1 MLGPKERFSSRVAD
15 YVKYRPFY
23 PEQVLRLFQA
33 ECGLTAGWDIADIGA
48 GPGNLSRLF
57 LGNGNRVFAVE
68 PNREMREA
76 GRDLLGADP
85 NFVSLDGSAEETGLQ
100 AHSVDLVVAGQA
112 FHWFDQQL
120 AKEEF
125 ARILRPD
132 GWIALIWNMRQTAE
146 SSFATKYEAILRSIP
161 EYSKVK
167 ADTAPVE
174 ALRAFFAPAEM
185 RQATLFNDQRLDLQA
200 FLGRV
205 LSSSYVPQAGTP
217 GHEQII
223 DDLTRLY
230 HEEASLGEIQFLY
243 DTQVYF
249 GQLLGPR

>member
-23 PEQVLRLFQA
+23 PAELLTLLKA
-33 ECGLTAGWDIADIGA
+33 ECGLTTDWEIADIGA

-68 PNREMREA
+68 PNTEMREA

-85 NFVSLDGSAEETGLQ
+85 SFVSLDGSAEETGLQ
-100 AHSVDLVVAGQA
+100 SHSIDLVVAGQA

-125 ARILRPD
+125 ARILRP
-132 GWIALIWNMRQTAE
+132 GRWIALIWNMRQTVE
-146 SSFATKYEAILRSIP
+146 SSFATKYEAILQSIP

-167 ADTAPVE
+167 ADTAPIE
-174 ALRAFFAPAEM
+174 KLRAFFAPAEM
-185 RQATLFNDQRLDLQA
+185 RQATLFNEQRLDLEA

-205 LSSSYVPQAGTP
+205 LSSSYVPQAGSP

-223 DDLTRLY
+223 EDLTRLF
-230 HEEASLGEIQFLY
+230 HEEASLGEIRFLY
-243 DTQVYF
+243 DTQVYY
-249 GQLLGPR
+249 GAPSEPK